1 MDYLLRTMLDDAQPI
16 NVRLNAAAS
25 LSEMNTLK
33 NFGYFQA
40 SMRARVIYED
50 ALEAYK
56 TSFEGSAS

>member
-1 MDYLLRTMLDDAQPI
+1 MLDDAQPI
-16 NVRLNAAAS
+16 NVRLDAAAS